1 MKASRQKRK
10 GIRMQQKKENVKVKS
25 VRRESKFLCGEIE
38 GRKWDTQIF
47 WFDESFLTNFPDFKF
62 ISAGDWVQ
70 ITYKKEN
77 VKKSFTDEKEERK
90 KILSIEK
97 WRVND
102 MRNRII
108 KILKDAM
115 ELSDKTKTE
124 YGAICNKYSLT
135 SEGKTEQR
143 QKAMNKIAG
152 EMARKTE
159 EGLKLFDKRIEDINQ
174 EEQKELER
182 KNASLEYQQMITEKA
197 TVLEMISDTEE
208 VPHEYLKQYL
218 QEFENDPVAILVMQS
233 CVKGA
238 NLEILAA
245 IPQNN
250 LGMRQEALRQLKDE
264 FKESMILLGQIDDVN
279 DISKN
284 TVIENYISYLEKQN
298 DDFSI
303 PAEEIWE
310 AINQDGHINF
320 NFKFSSK
327 EEIHDRMVTMGAMK

>member
-1 MKASRQKRK
+1 
-10 GIRMQQKKENVKVKS
+10 MQQKKENVKVKS

-70 ITYKKEN
+70 ITYKEEN
-77 VKKSFTDEKEERK
+77 VEKSFTDEKEERK
-90 KILSIEK
+90 KILSIEN
-97 WRVND
+97 WRVTDIKNK
-102 MRNRII
+102 II
-108 KILKDAM
+108 KILKEAM
-115 ELSDKTKTE
+115 TLSDKTRKDYT
-124 YGAICNKYSLT
+124 AICNKYSLT
-135 SEGKTEQR
+135 KEGKADQR
-143 QKAMNKIAG
+143 EKAVNKIAG

-159 EGLKLFDKRIEDINQ
+159 EGLGLFDKRIEDINQ
-174 EEQKELER
+174 EEQKELDR

-197 TVLEMISDTEE
+197 AVLEMISNLEE
-208 VPHEYLKQYL
+208 VPYEYLKQYL

-284 TVIENYISYLEKQN
+284 TVIENYISYLENQN

-303 PAEEIWE
+303 PAEKIWD
-310 AINQDGHINF
+310 AINKDGHINF
-320 NFKFSSK
+320 DFKFSSK
-327 EEIHDRMVTMGAMK
+327 EETYDRLITMGVMK

>member
-1 MKASRQKRK
+1 MK
-10 GIRMQQKKENVKVKS
+10 QKKENVKVKS
-25 VRRESKFLCGEIE
+25 VRRESNFLCGEIE
-38 GRKWDTQIF
+38 GRKCDTQIF

-70 ITYKKEN
+70 ITYKEEN

-90 KILSIEK
+90 KILSIEN
-97 WRVND
+97 WRVTD
-102 MRNRII
+102 MKNKII
-108 KILKDAM
+108 KILKEAI
-115 ELSDKTKTE
+115 ELSDKTRKE
-124 YGAICNKYSLT
+124 YAAICNKYSLT
-135 SEGKTEQR
+135 KEGKADQR
-143 QKAMNKIAG
+143 EKAINKIAV

-159 EGLKLFDKRIEDINQ
+159 EGLRLFDKRIEDINQ
-174 EEQKELER
+174 EEQKELDR

-197 TVLEMISDTEE
+197 AVLEMINNLEE
-208 VPHEYLKQYL
+208 VPYEYLKQYL

-284 TVIENYISYLEKQN
+284 TVIENYISYLENQN

-303 PAEEIWE
+303 PAEEIWD
-310 AINQDGHINF
+310 AINKDGHINF

-327 EEIHDRMVTMGAMK
+327 EETYDRQVTMGVMK

>member
-1 MKASRQKRK
+1 MK
-10 GIRMQQKKENVKVKS
+10 QKKENVKVKS
-25 VRRESKFLCGEIE
+25 VRRESNFLCGEIE

-70 ITYKKEN
+70 ITYKEEN

-90 KILSIEK
+90 KILSIEN
-97 WRVND
+97 WRVTD
-102 MRNRII
+102 MKNKII
-108 KILKDAM
+108 KILKEAI
-115 ELSDKTKTE
+115 ELSDKTRKE
-124 YGAICNKYSLT
+124 YAAICNKYSLT
-135 SEGKTEQR
+135 KEGKADQR
-143 QKAMNKIAG
+143 EKAINKIAV

-159 EGLKLFDKRIEDINQ
+159 EGLRLFDKRIEDINQ
-174 EEQKELER
+174 EEQKELDR

-197 TVLEMISDTEE
+197 AVLEMISNLEE
-208 VPHEYLKQYL
+208 VPYEYLKQYL

-284 TVIENYISYLEKQN
+284 PVIENYISYLENQN

-303 PAEEIWE
+303 PAEEIRD
-310 AINQDGHINF
+310 AINKDGHINF

-327 EEIHDRMVTMGAMK
+327 EETYDRQVTTGVMK

>member
-1 MKASRQKRK
+1 MK
-10 GIRMQQKKENVKVKS
+10 QKKENVKVKS
-25 VRRESKFLCGEIE
+25 VRRESNFLCGEIE

-70 ITYKKEN
+70 ITYKEEN

-90 KILSIEK
+90 KILSIEN
-97 WRVND
+97 WRVTD
-102 MRNRII
+102 MKNKII
-108 KILKDAM
+108 KILKEAI
-115 ELSDKTKTE
+115 ELSDKTRKE
-124 YGAICNKYSLT
+124 YAAICNKYSLT
-135 SEGKTEQR
+135 KEGKADQR
-143 QKAMNKIAG
+143 EKAINKIAV

-159 EGLKLFDKRIEDINQ
+159 EGLRLFDKRIEDINQ
-174 EEQKELER
+174 EEQKELDR

-197 TVLEMISDTEE
+197 AVLEMISNLEE
-208 VPHEYLKQYL
+208 VPYEYLKQYL

-284 TVIENYISYLEKQN
+284 TVIENYISYLENQN

-303 PAEEIWE
+303 PAEEIWD
-310 AINQDGHINF
+310 AINKDGHINF

-327 EEIHDRMVTMGAMK
+327 EETYDRQVTMGVMK

>member
-1 MKASRQKRK
+1 
-10 GIRMQQKKENVKVKS
+10 MQQKKENVKVKS

-70 ITYKKEN
+70 ITYKEEN

-90 KILSIEK
+90 KILSIEN
-97 WRVND
+97 WRVTD
-102 MRNRII
+102 MKNKII
-108 KILKDAM
+108 KILKEAI
-115 ELSDKTKTE
+115 ELSDKTRKE
-124 YGAICNKYSLT
+124 YAAICNKYSLT
-135 SEGKTEQR
+135 KEGKADQR
-143 QKAMNKIAG
+143 EKAINKIAV

-159 EGLKLFDKRIEDINQ
+159 EGLRLFDKRIEDINQ
-174 EEQKELER
+174 EEQKELDR

-197 TVLEMISDTEE
+197 AVLEMISNLEE
-208 VPHEYLKQYL
+208 VPYEYLKQYL

-284 TVIENYISYLEKQN
+284 TVIENYISYLKNQN

-303 PAEEIWE
+303 PAEEIWD
-310 AINQDGHINF
+310 AINKDGHINF

-327 EEIHDRMVTMGAMK
+327 EETYDRQVTMGVMK

>member
-1 MKASRQKRK
+1 MK
-10 GIRMQQKKENVKVKS
+10 QKKENVKVKS
-25 VRRESKFLCGEIE
+25 VRRESNFLCGEIE

-70 ITYKKEN
+70 ITYKEEN

-90 KILSIEK
+90 KILSIEN
-97 WRVND
+97 WRVTD
-102 MRNRII
+102 MKNKII
-108 KILKDAM
+108 KILKEAI
-115 ELSDKTKTE
+115 ELSDKTRKE
-124 YGAICNKYSLT
+124 YAAICNKYSLT
-135 SEGKTEQR
+135 KEGKADQR
-143 QKAMNKIAG
+143 EKAINKIAV

-159 EGLKLFDKRIEDINQ
+159 EGLRLFDKRIEDINQ
-174 EEQKELER
+174 EEQKELDR

-197 TVLEMISDTEE
+197 AVLEMISNLEE
-208 VPHEYLKQYL
+208 VPYEYLKQYL

-284 TVIENYISYLEKQN
+284 PVIENYISYLENQN

-303 PAEEIWE
+303 PAEEIRD
-310 AINQDGHINF
+310 AINKDGHINF
-320 NFKFSSK
+320 QF
-327 EEIHDRMVTMGAMK
+327 